1 MGRFKLNMFDVK
13 KIGKRSLYG
22 LLATAASIIVVSPDA
37 ITDVLKSIVPLS
49 VASAIAQG
57 VLTLAKNFLLDDHT
71 KAQ

>member
-49 VASAIAQG
+49 VASAVAQG
-57 VLTLAKNFLLDDHT
+57 VLTLAKNFLDDHT
-71 KAQ
+71 KEQ